1 MNPARIVMA
10 SITFALLLLVAS
22 ILISITPLLAFFLF
36 LAGFDQLDD
45 IYQAV
50 YGKTLVPV
58 WLMPIDIFLEVIVV
72 IISLG
77 ILYISITYALY
88 SSTML
93 FLILVPLSVII
104 IMTALDDINLDWSTL
119 RRRA

>member
-1 MNPARIVMA
+1 MNSARIVMA

-22 ILISITPLLAFFLF
+22 ILISITPLLAFLLF
-36 LAGFDQLDD
+36 LGGFDQLDD

-58 WLMPIDIFLEVIVV
+58 WLMPIDILLETVVVIVS
-72 IISLG
+72 IG
-77 ILYISITYALY
+77 ILYVSLVYALY

-93 FLILVPLSVII
+93 FLILVPLSII
-104 IMTALDDINLDWSTL
+104 MIMTALDDINLDWMML